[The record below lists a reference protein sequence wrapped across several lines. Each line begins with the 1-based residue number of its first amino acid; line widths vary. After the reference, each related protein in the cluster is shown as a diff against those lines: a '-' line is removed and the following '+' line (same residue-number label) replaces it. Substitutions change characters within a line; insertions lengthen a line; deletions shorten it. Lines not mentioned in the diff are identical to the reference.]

1 MMSIDDKSDDETVLV
16 DERGRE
22 FKPELSFPCPSC
34 CALCHMGT
42 EPEPYLLHE
51 TPGCNFF
58 IHTEPSAFVDAVVSR
73 GQN

>member
-1 MMSIDDKSDDETVLV
+1 MMSIDDDNGDAVLV

-22 FKPELSFPCPSC
+22 FKPELTFPCPKC

-51 TPGCNFF
+51 APACNYFKNV
-58 IHTEPSAFVDAVVSR
+58 EPSAFVDAVVSK
-73 GQN
+73 GTN